1 MNFSGRVPSNARPDE
16 TTGGTAALREI
27 GRCSGGA
34 LCIARNALR
43 GFLYLLHRQVWC
55 FRGFGVRR
63 LQDFLVQETH
73 EGFSRFLFLFLFVF
87 LFLLLLFF

>member
-34 LCIARNALR
+34 LCIARHALR

-55 FRGFGVRR
+55 FRGFGV
-63 LQDFLVQETH
+63 LGDSKISWVQETH
-73 EGFSRFLFLFLFVF
+73 EGFSRFLFLFLF
-87 LFLLLLFF
+87 LLLLLLLF